1 MNSGQ
6 KIDKHYDEFN
16 AAITEDIKSVLK
28 TKQKFC
34 HIQMNI
40 AKMGFNGM
48 LLMMVFRFAEV
59 STKMLGSHNSM
70 EYSSFVLLA
79 LDPIDLF
86 ASIKCSNET
95 SSEEHLSSN
104 WIKLVQNNLTRWKKN
119 FFIVQGAISFC
130 SWNNHWYP

>member
-1 MNSGQ
+1 MNLSH
-6 KIDKHYDEFN
+6 KIDKHYDEVN
-16 AAITEDIKSVLK
+16 AAITEDIKSVIK

-40 AKMGFNGM
+40 AKLGFNGM

-79 LDPIDLF
+79 LDTIDLF
-86 ASIKCSNET
+86 ASIKCSHET
-95 SSEEHLSSN
+95 SSEEHLSLN
-104 WIKLVQNNLTRWKKN
+104 WTKLVPKYLTR
-119 FFIVQGAISFC
+119 
-130 SWNNHWYP
+130 